1 MKSLYRLSI
10 LLVSLALFLSC
21 SSNKNAKNG
30 NLMSDTDMFALGSTQ
45 FNQGHYKEAL
55 HTFKSLILEH
65 PTSDLHIDSQLKIA
79 ACYGALEDYEEQMKA
94 ILQLLKENIIPDRV
108 PQIYVQIGKFYEQ
121 AARFNPNTITSD
133 TTDYETA
140 LSYYKKAIEYKESTD
155 TLSKAEAIYR
165 RGLVNAK
172 LNRMNEAIA
181 QYNFVVRGYPNS
193 PFALLAQ
200 VKLQNPQDTSELA
213 MDEASLES
221 YRQTLGT
228 AVPAIEQTPPE
239 QPVVQPQNVPA
250 DTSQILPPEMQ
261 STPQDTSGGH

>member
-1 MKSLYRLSI
+1 MKSLYRVAI
-10 LLVSLALFLSC
+10 PIVALLLLFSC
-21 SSNKNAKNG
+21 SSNKNAKNE
-30 NLMSDTDMFALGSTQ
+30 NLLSDTDMFAQGTTQ
-45 FNQGHYKEAL
+45 FNEGHYKEAL

-121 AARFNPNTITSD
+121 AARFNPNTVTSD
-133 TTDYETA
+133 TNDYHDA
-140 LSYYKKAIEYKESTD
+140 LSYYKKAIEYKESND

-172 LNRMNEAIA
+172 LGNINKAIA
-181 QYNFVVRGYPNS
+181 QYNFVTRSYPNS
-193 PFALLAQ
+193 DFALLAQ
-200 VKLQNPQDTSELA
+200 VKLQNPEDSSELA
-213 MDEASLES
+213 MDDASLEN

-228 AVPAIEQTPPE
+228 TAPPVEQAPAE
-239 QPVVQPQNVPA
+239 QPVVQPQTAPA
-250 DTSQILPPEMQ
+250 DTSQVLPPEMQ
-261 STPQDTSGGH
+261 NVPQDTSGGH